1 MDHRLTRLIAVASS
15 SVLVLTILAAA
26 PAAVRAGTTAYIGD
40 GTGSGECDTPDY
52 LTDGSADDVEF
63 DIAVGLVAGDVNNIL
78 YVCPGTYDIGEQIDV
93 PGALTIEGVSG
104 AAATVL
110 DSDGTSRILQLDGDA
125 IIRGLT
131 FKDGD
136 TGGPGNGG
144 AIRSGSSSGLT
155 VEDSVFVNNQGGDG
169 GAIYTNGD
177 LDLVADSTFT
187 GNEAEDDGGA
197 IYTDGHLDL
206 VADSTFTG
214 NEAAGQG
221 GAIYAEDAIYDVDED
236 GETGLINNSFTGNI
250 SISQDGGA
258 VFVDSG
264 VVGSLI
270 SGNIFSGNEADGD
283 GGAIYVSDEFNG
295 SLLSSNSFDGNRADE
310 DGGAF
315 FLDDDLENG
324 SQILDNTFSNNTSGD
339 DGGAVMLYYHMDEG
353 TLISG
358 NTFVGNEGDLD
369 DDDNGEGGGLQI
381 DEHAAGTISKN
392 VFTGNEAGRGGGLYI
407 GDLHGTAVIT
417 MNTFRSNI
425 ATDEGGGAWIDDE
438 GGESS
443 ELAIF
448 TKNSFLGNLATDSG
462 GGLHLQFNDTELAPR
477 YFTRN
482 MYRSNRAGLGG
493 AIAFKGLGSDAADCS
508 SPLTSS
514 RAAARIFKKDRFAS
528 NRATGSRRTA
538 SVGLVACEVAP

>member
-52 LTDGSADDVEF
+52 LTNGSADDVEF
-63 DIAVGLVAGDVNNIL
+63 NTAVAAEDEDIDNIL
-78 YVCPGTYDIGEQIDV
+78 YVCPGTYDIQEQIDV

-110 DSDGTSRILQLDGDA
+110 DSDGTSRILDLDGDA

-131 FKDGD
+131 FRDGD
-136 TGGPGNGG
+136 AGVGDGG
-144 AIRSGSSSGLT
+144 AIHTDNSSDFT
-155 VEDSVFVNNQGGDG
+155 VEDSVFVNNEGDDG

-187 GNEAEDDGGA
+187 GNEAA
-197 IYTDGHLDL
+197 R
-206 VADSTFTG
+206 
-214 NEAAGQG
+214 QG
-221 GAIYAEDAIYDVDED
+221 GAIYVEDDIYDVDED

-250 SISQDGGA
+250 SFWEDGGA
-258 VFVDSG
+258 VYVEGG

-270 SGNIFSGNEADGD
+270 SGNIFSGNEADED
-283 GGAIYVSDEFNG
+283 GGAIFVSEEFNG

-315 FLDDDLENG
+315 FLDDDFENG

-339 DGGAVMLYYHMDEG
+339 DGGAVMLYYDMNEG

-369 DDDNGEGGGLQI
+369 DDDDGEGGGLQI
-381 DEHAAGTISKN
+381 DEDAAGTISNN
-392 VFTGNEAGRGGGLYI
+392 VFTGNEAGEGGGLYI

-417 MNTFRSNI
+417 MNKFRSNI

-448 TKNSFLGNLATDSG
+448 TKNSFRGNLATDSG
-462 GGLHLQFNDTELAPR
+462 GGLYLQFNDTELAPR

-493 AIAFKGLGSDAADCS
+493 AIAFKGLGSDDVECSAA
-508 SPLTSS
+508 LTSN

-528 NRATGSRRTA
+528 NRATGSRRSA
-538 SVGLVACEVAP
+538 NVGLVVPCLVAP

>member
-63 DIAVGLVAGDVNNIL
+63 DEAVGLEAGDIENIL
-78 YVCPGTYDIGEQIDV
+78 YVCPGTYDIQEQIDV

-144 AIRSGSSSGLT
+144 AIRSGGAEGLT
-155 VEDSVFVNNQGGDG
+155 VEDSVFVNNEGGDG

-177 LDLVADSTFT
+177 LDLISNSTF
-187 GNEAEDDGGA
+187 
-197 IYTDGHLDL
+197 
-206 VADSTFTG
+206 S
-214 NEAAGQG
+214 
-221 GAIYAEDAIYDVDED
+221 
-236 GETGLINNSFTGNI
+236 NNSAGD
-250 SISQDGGA
+250 DGGA
-258 VFVDSG
+258 VFVGDDIIDINEDGESGLIGNTFSGNTADDHGGAVHIAGEVIDSE
-264 VVGSLI
+264 I
-270 SGNIFSGNEADGD
+270 SGNDFSANSAEER
-283 GGAIYVSDEFNG
+283 GGAVFVFNEFNG
-295 SLLSSNSFDGNRADE
+295 SLLSSNSFDGNHAGD

-315 FLDDDLENG
+315 FLDDDFVNG
-324 SQILDNTFSNNTSGD
+324 SQILDNTFSNNTSWD
-339 DGGAVMLYYHMDEG
+339 DGGALMLYYDMDEG

-358 NTFVGNEGDLD
+358 NTFVGNENDLEGD
-369 DDDNGEGGGLQI
+369 DDGEGGGLQI
-381 DEHAAGTISKN
+381 DEDAAGTISNN
-392 VFTGNEAGRGGGLYI
+392 VFTGNEAGEGGGLYI
-407 GDLHGTAVIT
+407 GELHGTAVIT

-438 GGESS
+438 AGADS

-448 TKNSFLGNLATDSG
+448 TKNSFRGNLATDSG
-462 GGLHLQFNDTELAPR
+462 GGLYLEFDDTELAPR

-482 MYRSNRAGLGG
+482 MYRSNRAAVGG
-493 AIAFKGLGSDAADCS
+493 GIAFMGLGSDAASCT

-528 NRATGSRRTA
+528 NRATGSRRSA
-538 SVGLVACEVAP
+538 NVGLVPCLVAP